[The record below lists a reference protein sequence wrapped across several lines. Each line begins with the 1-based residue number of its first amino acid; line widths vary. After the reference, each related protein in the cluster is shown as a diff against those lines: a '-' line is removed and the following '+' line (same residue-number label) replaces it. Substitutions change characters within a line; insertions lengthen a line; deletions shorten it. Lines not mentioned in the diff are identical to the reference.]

1 MMQKR
6 QIFLPMEVFAR
17 EYLGKLALSVEL
29 LRNDFEVVIGHNH
42 LVRSLALD
50 SKKGSIFYEI
60 KGESSANM
68 PHLLALKKKGICI
81 VGQDEEAG
89 ISYSNFTDFIKFRP
103 EVNNIDKFDSFFLWG
118 EDDLSFYRTKSQNSQ
133 LLATGS
139 PRSIFWGN
147 FGRIFYESRKFQD
160 ERIVGNYLLLITNL
174 GVKNPLGS
182 LKDSKRFSELSG
194 YPDSYQKYMKER
206 GDWENHAYKNVVRIV
221 KTILALTSYRIVLR
235 PHPAENMSNWE
246 KEFQGE
252 PRVLISKL
260 DNSIPVILG
269 AEHVLHSG
277 STTGLES
284 LLCNKSTISY
294 NKIIGNDLF
303 EMVSDRFSISP
314 ESVSQL
320 VELLNSGEQYLAKHG
335 FEDLIKRKITM
346 HSNIEVLKLQASA
359 ISKTQ
364 SKFDLNDSSQIEDSN
379 QNKKSVSRRLIQRIR
394 YGKNQYEVINK
405 NKRPRISIPTIS
417 EDLKRLSSQLDFTSK
432 VDVIEL
438 GESAFSL
445 KVG

>member
-1 MMQKR
+1 
-6 QIFLPMEVFAR
+6 
-17 EYLGKLALSVEL
+17 
-29 LRNDFEVVIGHNH
+29 
-42 LVRSLALD
+42 
-50 SKKGSIFYEI
+50 
-60 KGESSANM
+60 
-68 PHLLALKKKGICI
+68 
-81 VGQDEEAG
+81 
-89 ISYSNFTDFIKFRP
+89 
-103 EVNNIDKFDSFFLWG
+103 
-118 EDDLSFYRTKSQNSQ
+118 
-133 LLATGS
+133 
-139 PRSIFWGN
+139 
-147 FGRIFYESRKFQD
+147 
-160 ERIVGNYLLLITNL
+160 
-174 GVKNPLGS
+174 
-182 LKDSKRFSELSG
+182 
-194 YPDSYQKYMKER
+194 
-206 GDWENHAYKNVVRIV
+206 
-221 KTILALTSYRIVLR
+221 
-235 PHPAENMSNWE
+235 MSNWE

-252 PRVLISKL
+252 HRVLISKL

-294 NKIIGNDLF
+294 SKIIGNDLF
-303 EMVSDRFSISP
+303 EMVSDRFSINP

-320 VELLNSGEQYLAKHG
+320 VELLNSGEQFLAQHG

-364 SKFDLNDSSQIEDSN
+364 SNFDLNDSSQIEDSN
-379 QNKKSVSRRLIQRIR
+379 QNKKSFSRRLIQRIR